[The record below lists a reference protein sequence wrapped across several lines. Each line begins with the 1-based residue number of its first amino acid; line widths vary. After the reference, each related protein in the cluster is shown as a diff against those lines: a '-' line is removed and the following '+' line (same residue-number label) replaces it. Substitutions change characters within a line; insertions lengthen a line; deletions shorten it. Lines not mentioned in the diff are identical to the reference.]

1 MLSEYLITIN
11 DVKKVKKKKIQLMA
25 LYFQIIQR
33 EWGEKEKISL
43 NMPINKNYHIIE
55 QEKNRLKMKIKV
67 VHTIEFSQITFFF
80 CLIESF
86 SMLFVILHLD
96 SRAR

>member
-1 MLSEYLITIN
+1 
-11 DVKKVKKKKIQLMA
+11 
-25 LYFQIIQR
+25 
-33 EWGEKEKISL
+33 
-43 NMPINKNYHIIE
+43 MPINKNYHIIE